1 MFANLAGVLDFA
13 DSFEE
18 KLNTLLT
25 KISVVEQRFNLL
37 EQHVTVLNRKVDEI
51 QTIARRNQEKV
62 MEGFR
67 CIEKAFK
74 VNCGAQ
80 MAMSEQIDE
89 MTGSMCVDFEDLVK
103 L

>member
-18 KLNTLLT
+18 KLNGLLK
-25 KISVVEQRFNLL
+25 KITVEQQFTNLS
-37 EQHVTVLNRKVDEI
+37 RKVDEI
-51 QTIARRNQEKV
+51 QIMAHQAKV

-74 VNCGAQ
+74 IMRCRWP
-80 MAMSEQIDE
+80 
-89 MTGSMCVDFEDLVK
+89 
-103 L
+103 

>member
-18 KLNTLLT
+18 KLNGLLK
-25 KISVVEQRFNLL
+25 KITVVEQQFTILS
-37 EQHVTVLNRKVDEI
+37 RKVDEI
-51 QTIARRNQEKV
+51 QIMARRNQAKV

-74 VNCGAQ
+74 INCGAQ

-89 MTGSMCVDFEDLVK
+89 MTGSMPVDFDNCLK

>member
-18 KLNTLLT
+18 KLNGLLK
-25 KISVVEQRFNLL
+25 KITVVEQHFTNLS
-37 EQHVTVLNRKVDEI
+37 RKVDEI
-51 QTIARRNQEKV
+51 QIMARRNQAKV

-74 VNCGAQ
+74 INCGAQ

-89 MTGSMCVDFEDLVK
+89 MTGSMPVDFDNCLK